1 MPHSSG
7 GGSHGG
13 GFHGG
18 GSHGGSSGNRVST
31 HYFAGARRYRK
42 HHRRTGVDEYVY
54 ATAKPS
60 KVRLSS
66 VILVGIMCSVFSNT
80 FL

>member
-18 GSHGGSSGNRVST
+18 SRSGSHTAQHRISRT
-31 HYFAGARRYRK
+31 PYPDARRYR
-42 HHRRTGVDEYVY
+42 Y
-54 ATAKPS
+54 P
-60 KVRLSS
+60 VR
-66 VILVGIMCSVFSNT
+66 GGGYGY
-80 FL
+80 